1 MTVEFSD
8 KAKEK
13 FDHLLT
19 RYPNKRAALLPVL
32 HLAQAEFGG
41 WISPEAIKYI
51 AELLDLTELDVHDT
65 MSFYTM
71 YYNQP
76 MGKFVVE
83 VCHTLSC
90 ELMGASTVVD
100 HLENKLGIKMG
111 ETTDDGLFS
120 LRKGECLGSC
130 GTAPMMRVNFD
141 YYENLNAEKLDKIID
156 LLRDKA

>member
-19 RYPNKRAALLPVL
+19 RYPNKRATLLPAL

-51 AELLDLTELDVHDT
+51 AELLDLTELDVYDT

-71 YYNQP
+71 YYSKP
-76 MGKFVVE
+76 MGKFVIE

-90 ELMGASTVVD
+90 ELMGASTVVE
-100 HLENKLGIKMG
+100 HLEKKLGIKMG
-111 ETTDDGLFS
+111 ETSADGLFS
-120 LRKGECLGSC
+120 LLKGECLGSC
-130 GTAPMMRVNFD
+130 GTAPMMRVNSD
-141 YYENLNAEKLDKIID
+141 YYENLNIEKLDKIID
-156 LLRDKA
+156 LLREKA